1 MQYCFCSSNY
11 LQSKQVIKCCILL
24 TNLLSFLKKTCMARG
39 LNLHF
44 LSACVAMK
52 LVEKG
57 PTESNKDLEAVWERM
72 GRGRFH
78 LCKAVIWM

>member
-1 MQYCFCSSNY
+1 
-11 LQSKQVIKCCILL
+11 
-24 TNLLSFLKKTCMARG
+24 MARG